1 MTWIYL
7 SIIFVLL
14 LVAVFFIYRERIQ
27 AKKSL
32 HYMKDLRSFENIVA
46 HTNDALFVIEIVNG
60 KILHV
65 NHASAEMLGYT
76 EPEMLQK
83 TYFDLLPK
91 ELVHKSAEVIA
102 DVWENKGMVFS
113 DIPHLHKN
121 GEPIYVE
128 CSAKIGS
135 FDEHPVI
142 VIYARDI
149 RERLKYEKKIR
160 EINLELSQ
168 KNKDVTDSIRYALR
182 IQQAILPEEEKVQKL
197 LPQHFILYR
206 PKDIVSGDFY
216 FIDRI
221 RTNEGLE
228 LIGAAVAD
236 CTGHGVPGAFMTMLG
251 SSFLKQSLTEPTV
264 TRACEAIEFVDRKL
278 QEVLRYKEKQS
289 FIRDGMDISF
299 CVFTPDMRT
308 MYLAGANHVAYV
320 VRPDKSVTHVKT
332 DHHAVGQI
340 KPEGFKY
347 TTQTVALNAGD
358 CVYLF
363 TDGFAD
369 QFGGPKGKKFKY
381 KQLEEVLVANAH
393 LPMEKQ
399 KENLSAA
406 FDSWKGDLEQIDD
419 VLVIGIQV

>member
-1 MTWIYL
+1 
-7 SIIFVLL
+7 
-14 LVAVFFIYRERIQ
+14 
-27 AKKSL
+27 
-32 HYMKDLRSFENIVA
+32 
-46 HTNDALFVIEIVNG
+46 
-60 KILHV
+60 
-65 NHASAEMLGYT
+65 
-76 EPEMLQK
+76 
-83 TYFDLLPK
+83 
-91 ELVHKSAEVIA
+91 
-102 DVWENKGMVFS
+102 
-113 DIPHLHKN
+113 
-121 GEPIYVE
+121 VE

-160 EINLELSQ
+160 EINEELSQ

-216 FIDRI
+216 FIDKI
-221 RTNEGLE
+221 RTNEGHE
-228 LIGAAVAD
+228 LIGVALAD

-278 QEVLRYKEKQS
+278 QEVLRYKEKES

-308 MYLAGANHVAYV
+308 MYLAGANHVAYL
-320 VRPDKSVTHVKT
+320 VRADKSVTHLKT

-347 TTQTVALNAGD
+347 TTQSTELNAGD
-358 CVYLF
+358 CIYLF

-393 LPMEKQ
+393 LPMEQQ
-399 KENLSAA
+399 KERLGATFNA
-406 FDSWKGDLEQIDD
+406 WKGELEQIDD
-419 VLVIGIQV
+419 VLVIGIRV